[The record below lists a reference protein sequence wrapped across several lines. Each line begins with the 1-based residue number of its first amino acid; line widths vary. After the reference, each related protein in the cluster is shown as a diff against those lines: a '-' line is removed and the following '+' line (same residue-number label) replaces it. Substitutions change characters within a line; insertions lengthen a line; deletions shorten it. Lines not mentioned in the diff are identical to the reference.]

1 MLMLVMKYMTDEV
14 IVENVVKNTTFSGL
28 FILI

>member
-14 IVENVVKNTTFSGL
+14 IVENVVKNTTFSML
-28 FILI
+28 VLI

>member
-14 IVENVVKNTTFSGL
+14 AVTTVVKDTTIVKMLS
-28 FILI
+28 II